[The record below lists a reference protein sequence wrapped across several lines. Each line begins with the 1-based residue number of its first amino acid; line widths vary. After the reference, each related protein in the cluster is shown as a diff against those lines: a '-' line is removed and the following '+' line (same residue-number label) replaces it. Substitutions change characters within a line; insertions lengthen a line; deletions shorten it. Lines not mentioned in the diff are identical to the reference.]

1 MILKKKKVVWC
12 LFFFFF
18 LNKSLYALF
27 FLNFLPLQKKYVDP
41 MLKVNSPSLKKNV
54 SIVSGRLA
62 EGIVLHV
69 VGCVAVEACTRR
81 EADVFDVRL
90 TASSLFISFYQWE

>member
-1 MILKKKKVVWC
+1 MIYTRKLSYR
-12 LFFFFF
+12 
-18 LNKSLYALF
+18 LNKLIII
-27 FLNFLPLQKKYVDP
+27 LNAV
-41 MLKVNSPSLKKNV
+41 KNR
-54 SIVSGRLA
+54 RLA

-69 VGCVAVEACTRR
+69 AGCVAVEACTRR